1 MRLYLERIEPE
12 NGLARFYVMAI
23 EPTLLGDWAVIRE
36 WGRIGQPGTVRS
48 LTFSDAATAR
58 DEVEAMI
65 ARKEHRGYR
74 VRETPATGG

>member
-1 MRLYLERIEPE
+1 ML
-12 NGLARFYVMAI
+12 VV
-23 EPTLLGDWAVIRE
+23 PTLFGEWAIVRE

-58 DEVEAMI
+58 QEVEAML

-74 VRETPATGG
+74 IRETPAAGG